1 MRLTTRSVVVA
12 TASLG
17 VLAVAL
23 IAWQIARQSPASD
36 GATTA
41 SGVVTP
47 APLREAAPAAA
58 TVAQTAAQA
67 AAAGPAVS
75 AAASPPSAPTSPTAA
90 ASMQAAPSLPV
101 APRAVATPRAPAIKH
116 RVSPRAA
123 EPPILPNEVDRVV
136 AQTLGPK
143 TLARYFYMEPLAR
156 RFVASVDKLGE
167 RTPAT
172 SQWLLKPARGELL
185 LAKSRRPQDGQPIAA
200 ANSRRY
206 ADFLR
211 WFERTDNARLLS
223 LYARLYPL
231 LQQTY
236 VELGNPQGYFND
248 RLIEVIDLMLA
259 TPVQKSA
266 LRVRPASAE
275 TLAAAAQTSTPTTP
289 RYEIADP
296 ALEAL
301 STGQKMMLRIG
312 PTQAARLKIK
322 LKTLRA
328 GLLRLGR

>member
-1 MRLTTRSVVVA
+1 MRLTTRNVVA
-12 TASLG
+12 ATVSLG

-23 IAWQIARQSPASD
+23 IAWQVAKQSPASD
-36 GATTA
+36 GTTTA
-41 SGVVTP
+41 SGVVTR
-47 APLREAAPAAA
+47 APLREAAPTAVAASTPDSPAVSTAASEPSPPASPPASPPTA
-58 TVAQTAAQA
+58 TPAQA
-67 AAAGPAVS
+67 APRPPVASGAV
-75 AAASPPSAPTSPTAA
+75 
-90 ASMQAAPSLPV
+90 AAPS
-101 APRAVATPRAPAIKH
+101 APAIKH
-116 RVSPRAA
+116 SVSARATQ
-123 EPPILPNEVDRVV
+123 PPILPNEVDRVV

-143 TLARYFYMEPLAR
+143 TMARYFYLEPLAR
-156 RFVASVDKLGE
+156 RFVASVDQLGE

-185 LAKSRRPQDGQPIAA
+185 LAKNRRAQNGQPIAA
-200 ANSRRY
+200 ANSQRY

-223 LYARLYPL
+223 LYARMYPL

-236 VELGNPQGYFND
+236 VELGHPQGYFND
-248 RLIEVIDLMLA
+248 RLIAVMDQMLA

-266 LRVRPASAE
+266 LRVKPASPE

-289 RYEIADP
+289 RYEFADP

-312 PTQAARLKIK
+312 PAQAARLKIK
-322 LKTLRA
+322 LKSLRA

>member
-23 IAWQIARQSPASD
+23 IAWQIAKQSPGSD

-47 APLREAAPAAA
+47 APLREPAPVAVPASAAAAPPTVQASVPAAAPAPLS
-58 TVAQTAAQA
+58 T
-67 AAAGPAVS
+67 
-75 AAASPPSAPTSPTAA
+75 AASPSTPSSAP
-90 ASMQAAPSLPV
+90 PV
-101 APRAVATPRAPAIKH
+101 KH
-116 RVSPRAA
+116 RVRPRAT
-123 EPPILPNEVDRVV
+123 EPPILPNEVDHVV

-185 LAKSRRPQDGQPIAA
+185 LARSRRAQDGQPIAA
-200 ANSRRY
+200 ANSQRY
-206 ADFLR
+206 ADFVR

-223 LYARLYPL
+223 LYARMYPL

-236 VELGNPQGYFND
+236 VELGHPEGYFND

-259 TPVQKSA
+259 TPVRKSA
-266 LRVRPASAE
+266 LRVKPASAE
-275 TLAAAAQTSTPTTP
+275 TLAAAAQSATPQQP
-289 RYEIADP
+289 RYEFSDP
-296 ALEAL
+296 KLESLA
-301 STGQKMMLRIG
+301 TGQKMLLRAS
-312 PTQAARLKIK
+312 PQQAERIK
-322 LKTLRA
+322 TKLRSLRA
-328 GLLRLGR
+328 GLGRLGR